1 MWKPILSPIS
11 KIFLFC
17 VVSLNGA
24 VIAPYFEDFQVK
36 YFYIIAVVFLVSFT
50 GYLFAFLL
58 GKLLKYEQDML
69 VTFTF
74 SGGMRN
80 ISAGAVIA
88 ISYFPSAVV
97 FPVVVGMLF
106 QQILAS
112 IFATILDKH
121 QKKFLENSKAMGA

>member
-1 MWKPILSPIS
+1 
-11 KIFLFC
+11 
-17 VVSLNGA
+17 
-24 VIAPYFEDFQVK
+24 
-36 YFYIIAVVFLVSFT
+36 
-50 GYLFAFLL
+50 
-58 GKLLKYEQDML
+58 ML

-106 QQILAS
+106 QQIIAS

-121 QKKFLENSKAMGA
+121 HEESTGKFESKGCITVQKDRWIVKMLNLSFSLFTKRFIRLFGIFCLLT